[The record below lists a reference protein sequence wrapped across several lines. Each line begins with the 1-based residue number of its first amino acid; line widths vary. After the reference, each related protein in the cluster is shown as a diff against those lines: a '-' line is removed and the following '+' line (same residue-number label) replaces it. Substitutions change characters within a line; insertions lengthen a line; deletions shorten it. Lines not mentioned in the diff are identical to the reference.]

1 MASSPAEFGIELE
14 KIFGFE
20 KIKTEAARPPV
31 VKGCELAI
39 FHQLVPEA

>member
-20 KIKTEAARPPV
+20 KTETEAAQKPIV
-31 VKGCELAI
+31 ESCELAI
-39 FHQLVPEA
+39 LHQLVPEA

>member
-20 KIKTEAARPPV
+20 KTKTEAARQPV
-31 VKGCELAI
+31 VESCELAI
-39 FHQLVPEA
+39 LHQLVPEA